1 MTTRFLIAAAL
12 MASACV
18 AHADVLPA
26 TTPANGAGSDV
37 LMQALYSKVS
47 AAVGNDSKVSL
58 KQGEDGSVYV
68 QGLSAAKAAALAG
81 DDMSV
86 INTSMGFKVVAAA
99 NLTGTTTTPTT
110 TAPGTTNGSS
120 GSSGS
125 NGSGSGSGSGSD
137 SGSGSGSGSG
147 SNSGSGSDTGLGAG
161 GNVNVGAGDLGSQPA
176 DAANV
181 PEPSSVFLMLAGM
194 LGVVG
199 LRRRAR

>member
-125 NGSGSGSGSGSD
+125 SGSNGSGSGSGSD
-137 SGSGSGSGSG
+137 SGSGSGSG